1 MWIFRKNRSNA
12 PPFWKA
18 YTARFDEKV
27 SSKTAIE
34 DLCFFV
40 VDTETSGLDTRKD
53 QLLSMAGLTLR
64 KNTIFLAESFDCFLS
79 TKEMAATSSIPIHGI
94 VPGVKV
100 GQITLESALIQL
112 LTLLSNKIL
121 VGHHIQFDIQMI
133 NGALSSLGLG
143 KLRNYFLDT
152 AILAQR
158 LGTIKNLDQ
167 NQGISL
173 DMLCEFYGLKMH
185 GRHTAAG
192 DALLTSLILGRQLN
206 EFESKGQNKLQ
217 NLLQGPIKTYRY

>member
-1 MWIFRKNRSNA
+1 MWLFRKNRSNA

-18 YTARFDEKV
+18 YIAEFEEKI

-34 DLCFFV
+34 DLSFFV
-40 VDTETSGLDTRKD
+40 VDTETSGLDTQKD

-64 KNTIFLAESFDCFLS
+64 KKTIFLAESFDCFLS
-79 TKEMAATSSIPIHGI
+79 TGDVKASPSIPIHGI

-100 GQITLESALIQL
+100 GQVSLESALIQL
-112 LTLLSNKIL
+112 LALLSNKIL

-133 NGALSSLGLG
+133 NRALSSFGAG

-173 DMLCEFYGLKMH
+173 DMLCKFYELKMH

-192 DALLTSLILGRQLN
+192 DALLTSLILCRQLN